1 MALQPIPVA
10 PVKKPHSNRG
20 RWRAVVLILVHV
32 AIVAHI
38 LHWKATGSTLTPVEP
53 SEAMKTLELGTV
65 NAGFVLFAALILST
79 LVFGR
84 FFCGWA
90 CHLVALQD
98 LCSWLLGKLGIRPKP
113 FRSRLLVFVPLFAAL
128 YMFVWPS
135 VQRIFAGGP
144 LMPRLQAHFQTEH
157 FWATFAGP
165 GMASLTL
172 LVCGFLVVLLLGNK
186 GFCTYGC
193 PYGAFFY
200 QADRVAPGKIRVT
213 DACNGCGHCTAICTS
228 NVRVHEEVAKFGMV
242 VDPGC
247 MKCTDCIDVCPNEA
261 LYFGFGKPQIAVR
274 PKRTKAVYDF
284 SLGEEAGMGLLFLLG
299 FYAFRGLYDAVPFLL
314 ALGLSSVGAYFGIH
328 AWRLASRPQQRLQ
341 RWQLKA
347 QGKLRPAGV
356 VFAAVAV
363 LWFGFVLHSVFL
375 QATVH
380 EARASLAVA
389 EASKATN
396 PALAEQE
403 ARSALEHLQTAQR
416 WSLFDV
422 AGNHR
427 DMGSLM
433 SYLGRDAEAESEYRR
448 ALALNDDVPTRYAL
462 AKFVRS
468 KGTWQEALDLLKD
481 IESASGGQLVA
492 DGSADRIRADAY
504 VGLQRFADAEQAYE
518 AYLSKSGSG
527 DQDAKDALALSRAYR
542 MIGEGRAKEARAE
555 TDAEL
560 KSRPS
565 HPGFLVAWARAVQ
578 AAGEL
583 DGTLQRLLKSPLSDD
598 DAWVRIAYLY
608 AQKGDVASGEQILL
622 RLAER
627 NPGKFGGLRLR

>member
-1 MALQPIPVA
+1 MALQPLPVA

-98 LCSWLLGKLGIRPKP
+98 LCSWLLGKVGIRPKP

-403 ARSALEHLQTAQR
+403 ARSALEHFQTAQR

-433 SYLGRDAEAESEYRR
+433 SYLGRDAEAETEYRR

-504 VGLQRFADAEQAYE
+504 VGLQRFADAERAYE

-542 MIGEGRAKEARAE
+542 MIGEGRAKEAIAE

-583 DGTLQRLLKSPLSDD
+583 DGTLQRLLKSPISDD

-608 AQKGDVASGEQILL
+608 GQKGDVASGEQILL